1 MRFVPF
7 TTIKYNAHVNP
18 NEFGTW
24 QGAWVATETY
34 LDIEKVESVAKV
46 ETFDDDMIM
55 QGDTTTRLTCAIHII
70 MDSGAE
76 HRVAAD
82 IDSVLRHLK

>member
-46 ETFDDDMIM
+46 ETFDDARRYHY
-55 QGDTTTRLTCAIHII
+55 TPH
-70 MDSGAE
+70 
-76 HRVAAD
+76 
-82 IDSVLRHLK
+82 LRDPHYYG